1 MIDFVILS
9 DALDAWKEKSQKRKR
24 KIPPRPDINR
34 PPRETPIYTGPIW
47 RTRDYFWPFGIAG
60 LAVGVAI
67 LIAKLLS

>member
-1 MIDFVILS
+1 M
-9 DALDAWKEKSQKRKR
+9 KRKR